1 MISFIKYLLF
11 AIVLLISFSCNNPN
25 QTTSTGSNSPSIL
38 LPSISGSAGEVLI
51 VMDNENWKGNA
62 GNILRETLEQQYPAL
77 PQPEPLFDVV
87 HITQGAFDNLFQHHR
102 SIIVVNLSPEI
113 SKSKVGYFENV
124 WAKPQIMIKIEAKS
138 SYDLDSLLT
147 KEKGN
152 ILYNI
157 QSYDR
162 KRMISLFND
171 SKDQTI
177 KSEVSKFNISLAI
190 PRGYSTDLSNDEFA
204 SFSIETAK
212 TSQVIFVYQYPYHG
226 SKDFLTEN
234 IILKRNEFLKKY
246 TVGTRT
252 GSYLTTANLFPP
264 LAYDIKKNGQDIVEI
279 RGLWELVNGYMG
291 GPFILHAA
299 LDQKRNMVVVVE
311 GYVYNPNNKKRNTM
325 RHLESIVYSMQFL
338 Q

>member
-1 MISFIKYLLF
+1 MASYTKYFYFIIILFISY
-11 AIVLLISFSCNNPN
+11 SCNNPN
-25 QTTSTGSNSPSIL
+25 QPTGGSNSTGIL

-51 VMDNENWKGNA
+51 VMDNENWKGKA
-62 GNILRETLEQQYPAL
+62 GNILRESLEQQFPAL

-102 SIIVVNLSPEI
+102 SIIVVNLSKEI
-113 SKSKVGYFENV
+113 SKAKVGYFENV
-124 WAKPQIMIKIEAKS
+124 WAKPQIMIKIEAKD
-138 SYDLDSLLT
+138 SYELDSLLIE
-147 KEKGN
+147 EKDN
-152 ILYNI
+152 ILFNI

-171 SKDQTI
+171 SKDQGI
-177 KSEVSKFNISLAI
+177 KAEVSKFNISLAV
-190 PRGYSTDLSNDEFA
+190 PRGYSIDISNDEFA
-204 SFSIETAK
+204 SFSIETSK

-234 IILKRNEFLKKY
+234 LILKRNEFLKKY
-246 TVGTRT
+246 TVGTRV
-252 GSYLTTANLFPP
+252 GSYLTTAELFPP
-264 LAYDIKKNGQDIVEI
+264 LAYDIKKNGQEMVEI

-299 LDQKRNMVVVVE
+299 LDQKRNMIVVVE

-325 RHLESIVYSMQFL
+325 RHLESIVYSMEFL
-338 Q
+338 

>member
-1 MISFIKYLLF
+1 MTFCLKYSLFIFIL
-11 AIVLLISFSCNNPN
+11 VISFSCNSTNQPN
-25 QTTSTGSNSPSIL
+25 GSSNSPSIL
-38 LPSISGSAGEVLI
+38 LPSISGAAGEVLI

-102 SIIVVNLSPEI
+102 SIILVNLSPEI
-113 SKSKVGYFENV
+113 TKSKVGYFENV
-124 WAKPQIMIKIEAKS
+124 WAKPQIMIKIEAQD
-138 SYDLDSLLT
+138 SYDLDSLLAI
-147 KEKGN
+147 EKGN
-152 ILYNI
+152 ILNNI

-162 KRMISLFND
+162 KRMINLFND
-171 SKDQTI
+171 SKDQAI

-190 PRGYSTDLSNDEFA
+190 PRGYSTDISNDEFA
-204 SFSIETAK
+204 SFSIETSK

-234 IILKRNEFLKKY
+234 IILRRDEFLKKY
-246 TVGTRT
+246 TLGTRT
-252 GSYLTTANLFPP
+252 GSYLTTAKLFPP
-264 LAYDIKKNGQDIVEI
+264 LAYDIKKNGLDIVEI

-299 LDQKRNMVVVVE
+299 LDQKRNMIVVVE

-325 RHLESIVYSMQFL
+325 RHLESIIYSMQFL